1 MKLPD
6 FSFLTEYKSLDLN
19 MILFSLFIG
28 ILIACFAMIYHQ
40 QFIGG
45 IIRRIIER
53 KALSADSALTLA
65 ELGFNKKNIFIKFA
79 LRENALIRKH
89 VLSPEDDKTRFYIPE
104 EKRIGLEIRFRKK
117 GNGFIGVIFAII
129 VFGLAIFVLLSV
141 IPWLVDNAKD
151 IFKQN

>member
-19 MILFSLFIG
+19 MILISLFIG
-28 ILIACFAMIYHQ
+28 IMIACFAMIYHQ
-40 QFIGG
+40 QFLGG
-45 IIRRIIER
+45 IIRRIIEK

-65 ELGFNKKNIFIKFA
+65 ELGYNEKNVFLKFA
-79 LRENALIRKH
+79 LRENSTVRKH
-89 VLSPEDDKTRFYIPE
+89 ILSPEDDKTRYYIPE

-117 GNGFIGVIFAII
+117 GNGFVGVIFAVI

-141 IPWLVDNAKD
+141 IPWLVNNAKD
-151 IFKQN
+151 IFN